1 MLQTPNV
8 SSGSRL
14 PWLIFAVGCLF
25 PFIAYLIDGPGTFT
39 VFAFAALLIVGF
51 AACVSAPWA
60 RDSDDPTTKTL
71 LSFGAAAVYF
81 CILFG
86 LLFMSFAIDGIPQD

>member
-1 MLQTPNV
+1 MLETQKA
-8 SSGSRL
+8 SSKFKL

-25 PFIAYLIDGPGTFT
+25 PFIAYLIDGPGVVTGIL
-39 VFAFAALLIVGF
+39 FAALLIVGF

-60 RDSDDPTTKTL
+60 RDLDDPTTKTL

-81 CILFG
+81 CILAG
-86 LLFMSFAIDGIPQD
+86 LLFLSFATGGIAQG